1 MREDGR
7 LLRVHQDGRS
17 EGPSFLEAGIQTG
30 AYVEGIQKSRGIDL
44 AVSKLNFGGGS
55 GSL

>member
-1 MREDGR
+1 MG
-7 LLRVHQDGRS
+7 LHPFAT

-55 GSL
+55 GLRIDGQQQC